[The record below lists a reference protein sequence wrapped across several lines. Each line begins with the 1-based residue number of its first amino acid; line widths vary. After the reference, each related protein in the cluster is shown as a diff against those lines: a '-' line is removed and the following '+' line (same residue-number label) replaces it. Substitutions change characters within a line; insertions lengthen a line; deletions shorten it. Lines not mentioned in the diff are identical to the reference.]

1 MASSSSESMIPVLTT
16 ALSATP
22 TATESS
28 SISSTAAKPSS
39 DTQIPVGVFVGGVV
53 GGIGGITLI
62 ALAIFYLLR
71 RRKRHIRISELANIE
86 PLPFPPQPRAS
97 MPIRKPFSTPERAM
111 QEGVGNAS
119 SRSGDGSDRV
129 SSDFS
134 TSIIRSDRD
143 RWDQR
148 DEDLRGRMDLI
159 QVEIARLHHTMR
171 MQQVAMLSETAE
183 EPPAYQSA
191 YDISEG

>member
-1 MASSSSESMIPVLTT
+1 MIPVLTT

-28 SISSTAAKPSS
+28 SISSTAAKHSS
-39 DTQIPVGVFVGGVV
+39 DTQTPVGVFVGGVV
-53 GGIGGITLI
+53 GGIGGIMLI
-62 ALAIFYLLR
+62 ALTTLCLLR
-71 RRKRHIRISELANIE
+71 RRKHHIRISELAKHNIE

-171 MQQVAMLSETAE
+171 IQQVVMLNETAE

-191 YDISEG
+191 YDISEGTS

>member
-1 MASSSSESMIPVLTT
+1 
-16 ALSATP
+16 
-22 TATESS
+22 
-28 SISSTAAKPSS
+28 
-39 DTQIPVGVFVGGVV
+39 
-53 GGIGGITLI
+53 
-62 ALAIFYLLR
+62 
-71 RRKRHIRISELANIE
+71 
-86 PLPFPPQPRAS
+86 
-97 MPIRKPFSTPERAM
+97 M

-119 SRSGDGSDRV
+119 SRSRDGSARA

-171 MQQVAMLSETAE
+171 IQQVAMLNETAE
-183 EPPAYQSA
+183 EPPAYQSS
-191 YDISEG
+191 YDISEGRHHD